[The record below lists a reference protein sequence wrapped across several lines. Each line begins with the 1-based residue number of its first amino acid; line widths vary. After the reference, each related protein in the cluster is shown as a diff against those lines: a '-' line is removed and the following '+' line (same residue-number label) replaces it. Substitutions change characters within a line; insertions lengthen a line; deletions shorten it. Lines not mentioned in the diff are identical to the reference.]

1 MQTIYVS
8 NHGDDKN
15 DGLTPETP
23 VHSWR
28 RLMTL
33 CKGQAMRLKII
44 FHQLHD
50 ERLVGR
56 PAPTI
61 ALDAAD
67 QHLAVTIDF
76 R

>member
-33 CKGQAMRLKII
+33 CKGNQAMHLMEGDFTLLRLKTEI
-44 FHQLHD
+44 D
-50 ERLVGR
+50 ETAGR
-56 PAPTI
+56 PIGPKP
-61 ALDAAD
+61 
-67 QHLAVTIDF
+67 
-76 R
+76 

>member
-33 CKGQAMRLKII
+33 CKGNQAMHLMEGDFTLLRLKAEI
-44 FHQLHD
+44 D
-50 ERLVGR
+50 EATGR
-56 PAPTI
+56 AIRPKP
-61 ALDAAD
+61 
-67 QHLAVTIDF
+67 
-76 R
+76 